1 MVRLLLE
8 TVLILILSLTIQV
21 QYAFG
26 IYADQ
31 AGINDW
37 YQQYIGTPKCSFFH
51 RPPNRGT
58 TILIASES
66 NVIASIKPFNGNIE
80 WRQVLEGEII
90 LAFKGHNGTAISVS
104 EHDGYIV
111 RLWEIQTGFML
122 WEKKIKSVGFNQINS
137 RNGGEV
143 DVVFTADG
151 MNVIV
156 LVGGHVIVNF
166 NNIDGRQ
173 IWRSDL
179 AESPTLLHK
188 LVEHNQNIY
197 AIGLKKSSKFYSI
210 EVVTHDVQTGV
221 LKSTSLSS
229 KIGHIKDMIVV
240 GGGSNTGFIV
250 WKEGQYV
257 RVNRLGSDTIEQSS
271 LESLY
276 RNVIPSFAGV
286 IGDLEFVNLN
296 ISSRTEFLIQAPTAN
311 GNSAAVFKID
321 LESGRLT
328 ALYDLGHR
336 NSTSIYSGALDKSEQ
351 LIISRTR
358 LLSKDLVKVEI
369 VAPAHRLA
377 LGSHEISYSMAVSG
391 SIKKSLLDVTTKK
404 NNETTS
410 VAYRMLIVSDDG
422 SIHFFKEDS
431 IAWNRE
437 ESLTHATEVEFLDLP
452 EKKLWTQEVDELDE
466 QSEESETISP
476 FARYV
481 RRLMNHIEQLKDFPD
496 YLITYVQR
504 FATGNYSVDPSPMT
518 KAKTSLYRDTFG
530 FRKLLIFMTR
540 TKLVALDTSNK
551 GQIVWSRYFGGTK
564 SEFQKIFV
572 VRSSTVKYPPVIV
585 AIGVQKNLDKG
596 NITRLFR
603 LNALTGEDFITDHEI
618 VTHTEDNISFSIP
631 TIAHRIFKLPVE
643 EPDERTHIIALLDED
658 LKLHIYPN
666 HKSSLKAFQKFSAS
680 FYFTLSDGIGGKSLN
695 GYKVAIEK
703 ISQPFSISRLWK
715 LNFPEGNTIVAIGH
729 KPNHEKVAS
738 LGRVLGNRSVLYKY
752 LNPHIVAVATLSPST
767 SLDFYL
773 IDTIKGSILYHAV
786 HDNVS
791 PSHPVQIIQVE
802 NTIMYHFW
810 SEDQEKQEKG
820 YKVVVCDLY
829 ESEKPDE
836 RFDNLN
842 FTSFANERPHVNAQA
857 FMFPY
862 GVRTIGVTT
871 TKNGIPIRE
880 FLFAL
885 DTYQVFGLSKRF
897 LDPRRP
903 QRTLTSEDKEEM
915 LIPYEPTIPDNKK
928 FILSYNLP
936 IYGIRQIA
944 TSPALLESTSLV
956 LAYGLDLWFTR
967 EAPSKTFDVLSE
979 DFSKGT
985 LLATILGLVV
995 GILITKPPVRRKNI
1009 NSRWY

>member
-1 MVRLLLE
+1 
-8 TVLILILSLTIQV
+8 
-21 QYAFG
+21 
-26 IYADQ
+26 
-31 AGINDW
+31 
-37 YQQYIGTPKCSFFH
+37 
-51 RPPNRGT
+51 RGA

-90 LAFKGHNGTAISVS
+90 LAFKGHNGNVISVS
-104 EHDGYIV
+104 ERDGYIV

-122 WEKKIKSVGFNQINS
+122 WEKKIRPAEFNRINS
-137 RNGGEV
+137 SSGDEKV
-143 DVVFTADG
+143 DVVFTTDN
-151 MNVIV
+151 MSVVV
-156 LVGGHVIVNF
+156 LVGGHTIVNF

-197 AIGLKKSSKFYSI
+197 AIGLKKSFKSYSI
-210 EVVTHDVQTGV
+210 EVVTYDIQTGV

-240 GGGSNTGFIV
+240 GGGLNNGFIV

-351 LIISRTR
+351 LIISRIR
-358 LLSKDLVKVEI
+358 ILSKDLVKVEI
-369 VAPAHRLA
+369 VAPADRLA
-377 LGSHEISYSMAVSG
+377 LGSYEISYSMAASG
-391 SIKKSLLDVTTKK
+391 GITK
-404 NNETTS
+404 
-410 VAYRMLIVSDDG
+410 
-422 SIHFFKEDS
+422 
-431 IAWNRE
+431 
-437 ESLTHATEVEFLDLP
+437 VEFLDLP

-476 FARYV
+476 LARYV
-481 RRLMNHIEQLKDFPD
+481 RRLINHIEQLKDFPD
-496 YLITYVQR
+496 YLLTYVQR
-504 FATGNYSVDPSPMT
+504 FATGNYSVDPSPT
-518 KAKTSLYRDTFG
+518 SKAKTSLYRDTFG

-551 GQIVWSRYFGGTK
+551 GQIVWSRYFGGII

-585 AIGVQKNLDKG
+585 AIGKG
-596 NITRLFR
+596 NITCLFR
-603 LNALTGEDFITDHEI
+603 LNALTGEDFVTDHEI
-618 VTHTEDNISFSIP
+618 VALTEDNVPFSIP
-631 TIAHRIFKLPVE
+631 TTAHRIFKLPVE

-658 LKLHIYPN
+658 LKA
-666 HKSSLKAFQKFSAS
+666 SSLKAFQKFAAS
-680 FYFTLSDGIGGKSLN
+680 FYFTLSEGIGGKSLN
-695 GYKVAIEK
+695 GYNVVVDK
-703 ISQPFSISRLWK
+703 ISQPFSINRLWK
-715 LNFPEGNTIVAIGH
+715 FSFPEGNTIVAIGH

-738 LGRVLGNRSVLYKY
+738 LGRVLGDRSVLYKY
-752 LNPHIVAVATLSPST
+752 LNPNIVAVATLSPSS

-773 IDTIKGSILYHAV
+773 IDIIKGSILYHAA
-786 HDNVS
+786 HENVS
-791 PSHPVQIIQVE
+791 PSHSVQIIQVE
-802 NTIMYHFW
+802 NTIVYHFW
-810 SEDQEKQEKG
+810 SEGMEKG
-820 YKVVVCDLY
+820 YNVVVCDLY

-836 RFDNLN
+836 RFDNSN
-842 FTSFANERPHVNAQA
+842 FTSFSNERPHVNAQA

-862 GVRTIGVTT
+862 GIRTIGVTT
-871 TKNGIPIRE
+871 TKNGIPVRE

-885 DTYQVFGLSKRF
+885 DTDQVFGLSKRF

-903 QRTLTSEDKEEM
+903 QRALTNEDKEEM
-915 LIPYEPTIPDNKK
+915 LIPYEPAIPDNKK

-936 IYGIRQIA
+936 IYGIRHIA

-985 LLATILGLVV
+985 LLATILGLVI
-995 GILITKPPVRRKNI
+995 GILITKPP
-1009 NSRWY
+1009 

>member
-1 MVRLLLE
+1 WVMDSEWMGLNEIWDMGSDLWPEFGIFKYDDWMGHHDGWQSTVMVRLLLLE

-21 QYAFG
+21 HYAFG

-51 RPPNRGT
+51 RLPTRGT

-66 NVIASIKPFNGNIE
+66 NVVASIKPFNGNIE
-80 WRQVLEGEII
+80 WRQVLEDDDTVIVVI
-90 LAFKGHNGTAISVS
+90 AAISVS

-122 WEKKIKSVGFNQINS
+122 WEKKIKPAGFHRINS
-137 RNGGEV
+137 RNGGEKV
-143 DVVFTADG
+143 DVVFTANS

-156 LVGGHVIVNF
+156 LVGGHTIVNF

-197 AIGLKKSSKFYSI
+197 AIGLKKSSKSYSI
-210 EVVTHDVQTGV
+210 EVVTYDVQTGV

-351 LIISRTR
+351 LIISRIR

-377 LGSHEISYSMAVSG
+377 LGSHEISYSMAASG
-391 SIKKSLLDVTTKK
+391 GIKKSLLDVTTKK

-481 RRLMNHIEQLKDFPD
+481 RRLMNHIEQLKDFPE

-504 FATGNYSVDPSPMT
+504 SATGNYSVDPSPMT

-551 GQIVWSRYFGGTK
+551 GQIVWSRYFGGII

-572 VRSSTVKYPPVIV
+572 VRSSTVK
-585 AIGVQKNLDKG
+585 
-596 NITRLFR
+596 
-603 LNALTGEDFITDHEI
+603 LNALTGEDFITDHDI
-618 VTHTEDNISFSIP
+618 VAHTEDNISFSIP

-658 LKLHIYPN
+658 LKA
-666 HKSSLKAFQKFSAS
+666 SSLKAFQKFSAS

-695 GYKVAIEK
+695 GYKVAIDK

-729 KPNHEKVAS
+729 RPNHEKVAS

-802 NTIMYHFW
+802 NTIVYHFW
-810 SEDQEKQEKG
+810 SEDQGKQEKG

-829 ESEKPDE
+829 DSEKPDE
-836 RFDNLN
+836 RFDNPN

-903 QRTLTSEDKEEM
+903 QRALTNEDKEEM

-936 IYGIRQIA
+936 IYGIRHIA

-956 LAYGLDLWFTR
+956 FAYGLDLWFTR

-995 GILITKPPVRRKNI
+995 GILITKPP
-1009 NSRWY
+1009 